1 MNVRSEHP
9 CFNDDSLW
17 SNINMHTLH
26 HCYLRV
32 LRDDSSN
39 TDVFDKIF
47 NPTNCVVTQDYD
59 NDFGTHCI
67 RLSAYIL
74 TGMQMYAVFSPKRSP
89 ES

>member
-1 MNVRSEHP
+1 MNLCNVDGYAGGTKVEG
-9 CFNDDSLW
+9 SLQ
-17 SNINMHTLH
+17 SQKCVHL
-26 HCYLRV
+26 CL
-32 LRDDSSN
+32 LC
-39 TDVFDKIF
+39 DVFDKIF